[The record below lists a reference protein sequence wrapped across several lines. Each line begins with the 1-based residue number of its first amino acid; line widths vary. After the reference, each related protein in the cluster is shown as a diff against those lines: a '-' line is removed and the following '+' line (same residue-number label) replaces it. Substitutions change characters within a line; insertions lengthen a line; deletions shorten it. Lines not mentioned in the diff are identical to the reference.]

1 MSSAATL
8 ASSDHAPH
16 HQLEGAW
23 VPIAASV
30 AGSCL
35 AVEELRVRYLLLE
48 AGGYS
53 IIDRSNHVVDGGRYL
68 ANEEL
73 TPATMDIVGRSGPH
87 AGHTMRAIYELR
99 GDELTVCYD
108 LEGGERPANMQPQA
122 EQLLLRITYTRA
134 AILFSLPS

>member
-1 MSSAATL
+1 MVA
-8 ASSDHAPH
+8 SDHGARQ
-16 HQLEGAW
+16 QLEGAW

-35 AVEELRVRYLLLE
+35 AVDELRVRYLLLE

-68 ANEEL
+68 VNEEL

-87 AGHTMRAIYELR
+87 AGHTMLAIYELR

-108 LEGGERPANMQPQA
+108 LEGGERPPNMQPQDD
-122 EQLLLRITYTRA
+122 QLLLRITYSRA
-134 AILFSLPS
+134 AILSS

>member
-8 ASSDHAPH
+8 ACTDHAPRGP
-16 HQLEGAW
+16 LEGAW

-30 AGSCL
+30 AGSRL
-35 AVEELRVRYLLLE
+35 AVDELRVRYLLLE

-68 ANEEL
+68 VNEEL
-73 TPATMDIVGRSGPH
+73 TPATMDIVGGSGPH

-108 LEGGERPANMQPQA
+108 LEGGERPANMQA
-122 EQLLLRITYTRA
+122 REDQLLLHITYTRA
-134 AILFSLPS
+134 AILFS